1 MNRSLTGFL
10 ALLLLAGCGQDS
22 ETPASTSTAPAD
34 AAPAEAMEE
43 STMTETTSEQVE
55 LAPGLKSTT
64 TVAGSGAV
72 ATAGQDVEVHY
83 TGWLY
88 DPEAEGGRGT
98 KFDSSV
104 DRGQTF
110 SFPLG
115 AGRVIQGWDQGVVG
129 MLIGETRELKIAP
142 ELGYGDRGAGDVI
155 PPGATL
161 VFEVE
166 LKGLKGPNED

>member
-10 ALLLLAGCGQDS
+10 ALLLLAGCSQDS
-22 ETPASTSTAPAD
+22 ETPATDTAAGDAPA
-34 AAPAEAMEE
+34 MEDT
-43 STMTETTSEQVE
+43 SMTESVPEQVE
-55 LAPGLKSTT
+55 LVPGLKSTT
-64 TVAGSGAV
+64 TIVGTGAV
-72 ATAGQDVEVHY
+72 AAAGQIAEVHY

-115 AGRVIQGWDQGVVG
+115 AGRVIQGWDQGVAGMQVG
-129 MLIGETRELKIAP
+129 EKRELLIAP
-142 ELGYGDRGAGDVI
+142 EMGYGDRGAGGLI

-161 VFEVE
+161 LFEVE
-166 LKGLKGPNED
+166 LIALQGGE

>member
-10 ALLLLAGCGQDS
+10 ALLLLAGCSQDT
-22 ETPASTSTAPAD
+22 ETPATESAPAD
-34 AAPAEAMEE
+34 AATAMEE
-43 STMTETTSEQVE
+43 TSMTETPAEQVE

-64 TVAGSGAV
+64 TVAGTGAV
-72 ATAGQDVEVHY
+72 AAAGQLAEVHY

-115 AGRVIQGWDQGVVG
+115 AGRVIQGWDQGVPG
-129 MLIGETRELKIAP
+129 MKIGEKRELLIAP
-142 ELGYGDRGAGDVI
+142 EMGYGDRGAGGLI

-161 VFEVE
+161 LFEVE
-166 LKGLKGPNED
+166 LIGLQGGE

>member
-10 ALLLLAGCGQDS
+10 ALLLLAGCGQDTNT
-22 ETPASTSTAPAD
+22 TPEPTSTAPAD
-34 AAPAEAMEE
+34 AAPAQAMEE
-43 STMTETTSEQVE
+43 TSMTESTAEQVE

-64 TVAGSGAV
+64 TVAGTGAV
-72 ATAGQDVEVHY
+72 AASGQNVEVHY

-88 DPEAEGGRGT
+88 DPEADGGRGD

-115 AGRVIQGWDQGVVG
+115 AGRVIKGWDEGVAG
-129 MLIGETRELKIAP
+129 MQIGEKRELLISP
-142 ELGYGDRGAGDVI
+142 EMGYGERGAGSVI

-161 VFEVE
+161 LFEVE
-166 LKGLKGPNED
+166 LLGIQGVE

>member
-1 MNRSLTGFL
+1 MNRSFTGFL

-22 ETPASTSTAPAD
+22 AEPSASASSE
-34 AAPAEAMEE
+34 APAETQDTSSAMEE
-43 STMTETTSEQVE
+43 KTMMEQPSAAQVE
-55 LAPGLKSTT
+55 LVPGLKSTT
-64 TVAGSGAV
+64 TTEGAGAV
-72 ATAGQDVEVHY
+72 AAAGQNVEVHY

-88 DPEAEGGRGT
+88 DPDADGGRGT

-115 AGRVIQGWDQGVVG
+115 AGRVIQGWDKGVAG
-129 MLIGETRELKIAP
+129 MKIGETRELLISP
-142 ELGYGDRGAGDVI
+142 EMGYGDRGAGSVI

-161 VFEVE
+161 LFEVE
-166 LKGLKGPNED
+166 LISVQ

>member
-1 MNRSLTGFL
+1 MNKSLTGFL
-10 ALLLLAGCGQDS
+10 ALLLLAGCGQDT
-22 ETPASTSTAPAD
+22 ETPASTSEAPAD
-34 AAPAEAMEE
+34 AGQAEKAMEE
-43 STMTETTSEQVE
+43 STMTDTSMAQVE

-64 TVAGSGAV
+64 TVEGTGAV
-72 ATAGQDVEVHY
+72 AAAGQNVEVHY

-88 DPEAEGGRGT
+88 DPEASDGRGA

-115 AGRVIQGWDQGVVG
+115 AGRVIQGWDQGVAGMKVG
-129 MLIGETRELKIAP
+129 EKRELLISP
-142 ELGYGDRGAGDVI
+142 EMGYGDRGAGSVI

-161 VFEVE
+161 LFEVE
-166 LKGLKGPNED
+166 LLGVQGGE

>member
-22 ETPASTSTAPAD
+22 ETPASTSSEPAD

-43 STMTETTSEQVE
+43 STMTESSAEQVE

-64 TVAGSGAV
+64 MVEGTGAI
-72 ATAGQDVEVHY
+72 AAAGQNVEVHY

-88 DPEAEGGRGT
+88 DPEAEDGRGA

-115 AGRVIQGWDQGVVG
+115 AGRVIQGWDQGVAG
-129 MLIGETRELKIAP
+129 MKIGEKRELLISP
-142 ELGYGDRGAGDVI
+142 EMGYGDRGAGAVI

-161 VFEVE
+161 LFEVE
-166 LKGLKGPNED
+166 LLGVQ